1 MTEEEELENKK
12 EQALEN
18 WRPRWAFFSIV
29 WVLLVGLLASWLRP
43 AFASLLPHELLLV
56 AALVA
61 LIPPALDYV
70 FSLAIADVMERRVHK
85 RR

>member
-1 MTEEEELENKK
+1 MTDDEQERKK
-12 EQALEN
+12 EATLEG
-18 WRPRWAFFSIV
+18 WRPRWAFFSLV

-43 AFASLLPHELLLV
+43 AFATLLPHELLLV
-56 AALVA
+56 TALVA
-61 LIPPALDYV
+61 VIPPALDYF